1 MTPAHSIFRRIKGGQ
16 FSVVAIAIAMMGV
29 LLFPVLQPV
38 SAQDAAPP
46 GGASTPTTQPIN
58 GMAIRASRD
67 LSAAISR
74 EAQATRAQQI
84 ALDQIDQLRGQ
95 IAQTDAAIARQK
107 AQVAALGNDAT
118 PQRMAATDQL
128 VKLQQD
134 GLDERSRLAFQL
146 ENAHTAYAVAM
157 EARAGVAD
165 AQRRLWAAY
174 GISTAPTTQPGQIMS
189 GQAAEPAA
197 QPANSYTF
205 NEPPPASE
213 QAMPYGGDVDS
224 GYYDNGQGEPAYS
237 GTQYVTPGV
246 APQGYAPANT
256 YDNPYYYPNSSY
268 YGPYYGSYYGGYPYY
283 YPYYWPGFFGFVY
296 VNHFH
301 DHDRDHHW
309 NGNWNGGQGHNG
321 TAQASPRAAPA
332 AARSA
337 PASPMFSHFGGFGG
351 GGHHR

>member
-1 MTPAHSIFRRIKGGQ
+1 
-16 FSVVAIAIAMMGV
+16 

-38 SAQDAAPP
+38 WAQDAAS

-95 IAQTDAAIARQK
+95 IAQTDSAIAKQK

-174 GISTAPTTQPGQIMS
+174 GISTAPTTQPGQIMQ
-189 GQAAEPAA
+189 GEATEPAA
-197 QPANSYTF
+197 QPGNSYTF

-224 GYYDNGQGEPAYS
+224 GYYDNGQGQPAYS

-268 YGPYYGSYYGGYPYY
+268 YGPDYGSYYGSSYYGGYPY

-301 DHDRDHHW
+301 DHGGDHHW

-321 TAQASPRAAPA
+321 TVRASPRAAPE